1 MFFNGGVNTGCGGAT
16 SDTGPF
22 YCPADKRVYIDLS
35 FYKELEQR
43 FGAQGGNLS
52 RAYVIAHEYG
62 HHVQDLL
69 GTTNRVQAGDS
80 GPTSG
85 SVRLEL
91 QADCYAGVWTNHAAN
106 VPTSSGQPL
115 IEDITPAGHRE
126 RARHRV
132 AHRRRLHPVEPRQ
145 RPRQLRR
152 SSPTARPQQREKWF
166 TTGYQTGDP
175 AQCDTFARGV
185 NLG

>member
-1 MFFNGGVNTGCGGAT
+1 M
-16 SDTGPF
+16 
-22 YCPADKRVYIDLS
+22 
-35 FYKELEQR
+35 
-43 FGAQGGNLS
+43 
-52 RAYVIAHEYG
+52 IAHEYG

-91 QADCYAGVWTNHAAN
+91 QADCYAGVWTNHAAS

-115 IEDITPAGHRE
+115 IEDINQQDIASVLDTASRIGDDFIQSNLGGG
-126 RARHRV
+126 RV
-132 AHRRRLHPVEPRQ
+132 NESQFTHG
-145 RPRQLRR
+145 
-152 SSPTARPQQREKWF
+152 SSAQREKWW
-166 TTGYQTGDP
+166 TTGYKSGDP
-175 AQCDTFARGV
+175 AQCDTVARGV